1 MALLDIEAI
10 RRAERSGTVAS
21 KMRCS
26 KCGGR
31 LVYEELFQR
40 GRVYNVL
47 PDGTI
52 GKRFKYMDYCG
63 DDDASMV
70 YCKSCG
76 DNKVFHLEDNYSR
89 VVVKDEP
96 EEDEEEWL

>member
-1 MALLDIEAI
+1 MSDK
-10 RRAERSGTVAS
+10 V
-21 KMRCS
+21 RCK

-31 LVYEELFQR
+31 LVYEEFYQR

-76 DNKVFHLEDNYSR
+76 DSKVFHVEDNYSR

-96 EEDEEEWL
+96 MEGEEE

>member
-1 MALLDIEAI
+1 M
-10 RRAERSGTVAS
+10 AS

-52 GKRFKYMDYCG
+52 GKRFKYVDYCG

-76 DNKVFHLEDNYSR
+76 DNKVFRIEDNYSR

>member
-1 MALLDIEAI
+1 MADK
-10 RRAERSGTVAS
+10 V
-21 KMRCS
+21 RCK

-52 GKRFKYMDYCG
+52 GKRFKYVDYCG

-76 DNKVFHLEDNYSR
+76 DNKVFRIEDNYSR

>member
-1 MALLDIEAI
+1 MALLDVETN
-10 RRAERSGTVAS
+10 RHTEGGDTVAD
-21 KMRCS
+21 KVRCK

-52 GKRFKYMDYCG
+52 GKRFKYMDYGG
-63 DDDASMV
+63 DGDASMV

-76 DNKVFHLEDNYSR
+76 DNKVFRVVDNYSR
-89 VVVKDEP
+89 VVV
-96 EEDEEEWL
+96 EETDAETEEWE

>member
-1 MALLDIEAI
+1 MADK
-10 RRAERSGTVAS
+10 V
-21 KMRCS
+21 RCK

-52 GKRFKYMDYCG
+52 GKRFKYVDYCG

-76 DNKVFHLEDNYSR
+76 DNKVFRLEDNYSR

>member
-1 MALLDIEAI
+1 MADN
-10 RRAERSGTVAS
+10 V
-21 KMRCS
+21 RCK

-31 LVYEELFQR
+31 LVYEELYQR

-47 PDGTI
+47 SDGTI

-76 DNKVFHLEDNYSR
+76 DNKVFHVVDNYSR
-89 VVVKDEP
+89 VVV
-96 EEDEEEWL
+96 EETDAETEEWE

>member
-1 MALLDIEAI
+1 MTKQEN
-10 RRAERSGTVAS
+10 S
-21 KMRCS
+21 KKVRCR

-47 PDGTI
+47 PDGRI

-76 DNKVFHLEDNYSR
+76 DNKVFHVEDNYSR
-89 VVVKDEP
+89 VVI
-96 EEDEEEWL
+96 EESVDDAEEWE

>member
-1 MALLDIEAI
+1 MADK
-10 RRAERSGTVAS
+10 V
-21 KMRCS
+21 RCK

-52 GKRFKYMDYCG
+52 GKRFKYVYYCG

-76 DNKVFHLEDNYSR
+76 DNKVFRIEDNYSR

>member
-1 MALLDIEAI
+1 
-10 RRAERSGTVAS
+10 
-21 KMRCS
+21 MRCS

-31 LVYEELFQR
+31 LVYEEFFQR

-52 GKRFKYMDYCG
+52 GKRFKYVDYCG
-63 DDDASMV
+63 DDDTSIV

-76 DNKVFHLEDNYSR
+76 DNKVFRIEDNYSR

>member
-1 MALLDIEAI
+1 MDEPTV
-10 RRAERSGTVAS
+10 RRAEGGDTVAN
-21 KMRCS
+21 KVRCK

-31 LVYEELFQR
+31 LVYEELYQR

-76 DNKVFHLEDNYSR
+76 DNKVFHVADNYSR
-89 VVVKDEP
+89 VVVDETA
-96 EEDEEEWL
+96 EDVEEW

>member
-1 MALLDIEAI
+1 MADK
-10 RRAERSGTVAS
+10 V
-21 KMRCS
+21 RCK

-31 LVYEELFQR
+31 LVYEEFFQR

-76 DNKVFHLEDNYSR
+76 DSKAFRVVDNYSR
-89 VVVKDEP
+89 VVV
-96 EEDEEEWL
+96 EETDIETEEWE

>member
-1 MALLDIEAI
+1 MADK
-10 RRAERSGTVAS
+10 V
-21 KMRCS
+21 RCK

-31 LVYEELFQR
+31 LVYEEFFQR

-52 GKRFKYMDYCG
+52 GKRYKYVNYDFC
-63 DDDASMV
+63 DVEAIMV

-76 DNKVFHLEDNYSR
+76 DNKVFHLEDHCSR
-89 VVVKDEP
+89 VVV
-96 EEDEEEWL
+96 EETDDDTEEWE

>member
-1 MALLDIEAI
+1 MADK
-10 RRAERSGTVAS
+10 V
-21 KMRCS
+21 RCK

-52 GKRFKYMDYCG
+52 GKRFKYMDYGG
-63 DDDASMV
+63 DGDASMV

-76 DNKVFHLEDNYSR
+76 DNKAFRVVDNYSR
-89 VVVKDEP
+89 VVVEETDDET
-96 EEDEEEWL
+96 EEWE

>member
-1 MALLDIEAI
+1 M
-10 RRAERSGTVAS
+10 AS

-40 GRVYNVL
+40 GRVYKVL